1 MSLPIHLRDY
11 QSQCLSAIFGRY
23 KAGVRRQLICLPT
36 GTGKTVIFSQFPSYF
51 RMKRRML
58 ILAHRAEL
66 LQQARNKLLAANP
79 SIKVEIE
86 QAGEN
91 ASEDSDVV
99 VASVP
104 TLGRRGTRRLTRLNP
119 DQFSIVVIDEAHH
132 AAADSYRRIVEHL
145 GLFSADTNKLLVGFT
160 ATPKRS
166 DGIGLDAIFDE
177 IAFSRSI
184 PEMMEAGYLAPV
196 AGYRVETD
204 VDLSRVKTR
213 MGDFVGS
220 QLSDAVNI
228 ESRNALVVKAFQD
241 LVPDR
246 KTLVFCVDVAHT
258 LDLAAAFTHYGIPAA
273 PITGDMPADERAESL
288 EAFSA
293 GRIQVLTNCMVLTEG
308 YDEPSV
314 DGIILSRPTKSA
326 LLYTQMIGRGT
337 RLYPGKAD
345 VTIVDVVDNSSK
357 HHLVTLPSLFG
368 LAEHFNLKGRK
379 TIEVERAI
387 RWVEINRP
395 WVKTDLAT
403 DLDDLRLR
411 CTRIDL
417 LDLRLPGELI
427 GTTQLAWAAVGRNS
441 YRISLGQ
448 GEYLTCILTVLNR
461 WEVTHRSPK
470 IELDGNMI
478 VSSPQ
483 LKRAILKADE
493 FIRQACPHSLG
504 LADLQARWRR
514 QPATAKQLDRLKRA
528 HLQAPPQISRGQA
541 SHLIAMLSHGAS

>member
-36 GTGKTVIFSQFPSYF
+36 GTGKTVIFAQFPSYF

-58 ILAHRAEL
+58 VLAHRAEL

-79 SIKVEIE
+79 AIKVEIE

-104 TLGRRGTRRLTRLNP
+104 TLGRRGTQRLTRFNP

-145 GLFSADTNKLLVGFT
+145 GLFNADTNKLLVGFT

-184 PEMMEAGYLAPV
+184 PEMMDAGYLAPV

-220 QLSDAVNI
+220 QLSDAINI

-241 LVPDR
+241 MVPDR

-273 PITGDMPADERAESL
+273 PITGDMPADERSESL

-293 GRIQVLTNCMVLTEG
+293 GRIQVLTNCMVLSEG

-314 DGIILSRPTKSA
+314 NGIILARPTKSA

-337 RLYPGKAD
+337 RLYPGKTD
-345 VTIVDVVDNSSK
+345 VTVVDVVDNSSK
-357 HHLVTLPSLFG
+357 HRLVTLPSLFG
-368 LAEHFNLKGRK
+368 LAEHFNLKGRT

-395 WVKTDLAT
+395 WVKADLAT

-417 LDLRLPGELI
+417 LDLRLPSELI

-448 GEYLTCILTVLNR
+448 GEYLTCIQTVLNR
-461 WEVTHRSPK
+461 WEVTHRSPN

-483 LKRAILKADE
+483 LKTAILKADD
-493 FIRQACPHSLG
+493 FIRRSRPHSLG
-504 LADLQARWRR
+504 LTDLQARWRR
-514 QPATAKQLDRLKRA
+514 QPATAKQLERLKRA
-528 HLQAPPQISRGQA
+528 HLQAPPRISRGQA
-541 SHLIAMLSHGAS
+541 SHLIAMLSNGVS